1 MHVFD
6 REGRRKSSGPAL
18 FARVHLR
25 VRQQVFP
32 SYSARPAMLPGKVS
46 LVLEPFRTGKPS
58 ARDLPPSKTWKLS
71 EPD

>member
-46 LVLEPFRTGKPS
+46 LVLEPFPDRQTERSRSS
-58 ARDLPPSKTWKLS
+58 AV
-71 EPD
+71 